1 MEIKQTLSC
10 IEKSR
15 VKKQFNSAAAT
26 YETFDFLQQEVS
38 NRLFDRL
45 KDILVTPRLI
55 IDLGSGTGRA
65 SELLEKSY
73 KKSEVINLDIAEDML
88 IRARDKKKY
97 RFFRRQKFLCGDI
110 EAIPL
115 KPNIADLAYS
125 NLAVQWCPNLRL
137 AFRAVN
143 DVLKPRALF
152 IFSTLGPDTLQEL
165 RDVFSTYSDMPHV
178 NTFLDLHDVGDILS
192 SSGFSDPVIES
203 EEITVNYDGA
213 AGLLRDL
220 KGIGASNADS
230 ARRKSLTGPVRMRK
244 VLKEYEK
251 YRCNGKIP
259 ATYEVILGHAWAV
272 KSEKRIEH
280 TLRRLK

>member
-1 MEIKQTLSC
+1 MEIRQNPSS

-15 VKKQFNSAAAT
+15 VKRQFNSAAGT
-26 YETFDFLQQEVS
+26 YEAFDFLQQEVL

-45 KDILVTPRLI
+45 QDILVSPRLI

-65 SELLEKSY
+65 GELLEKSF
-73 KKSEVINLDIAEDML
+73 KKSEIINLDIAEDML
-88 IRARDKKKY
+88 IRARGKKKL
-97 RFFRRQKFLCGDI
+97 RIFRRQKFLCGDI

-115 KPNIADLAYS
+115 KSNIADLAHS

-137 AFRAVN
+137 AFSAVK
-143 DVLKPRALF
+143 DVLKPGALF
-152 IFSTLGPDTLQEL
+152 IFSTLGPDTLREL

-178 NTFLDLHDVGDILS
+178 NTFLDMHDVGDILS

-203 EEITVNYDGA
+203 EEITVNYDSA

-230 ARRKSLTGPVRMRK
+230 ERRKSLTGPARMRK
-244 VLKEYEK
+244 ILKEYEK

-259 ATYEVILGHAWAV
+259 ATYEVILGHAWTV
-272 KSEKRIEH
+272 TSEGKNEH

>member
-1 MEIKQTLSC
+1 MEIRQTLSG
-10 IEKSR
+10 IDKSR
-15 VKKQFNSAAAT
+15 VKKQFNSAAET

-45 KDILVTPRLI
+45 QDILVSPRLI

-65 SELLEKSY
+65 GELFEKSC

-97 RFFRRQKFLCGDI
+97 RIFRRQKFLCGDI

-115 KPNIADLAYS
+115 KPNIADMAYS
-125 NLAVQWCPNLRL
+125 NLAIQWCPNLRL
-137 AFRAVN
+137 AFGAVK
-143 DVLKPRALF
+143 DVLKPGALF
-152 IFSTLGPDTLQEL
+152 IFSTLGPDTLREL
-165 RDVFSTYSDMPHV
+165 RDVFSTYSNMPHV
-178 NTFLDLHDVGDILS
+178 NNFLDLHDVGDILS

-203 EEITVNYDGA
+203 EEITVNYDSA

-230 ARRKSLTGPVRMRK
+230 ERRKSLTGPARMRK
-244 VLKEYEK
+244 ILKEYEK
-251 YRCNGKIP
+251 YRRNGKIP

-272 KSEKRIEH
+272 KTVKKTEH